1 MCEIRNS
8 EEAPAQIFANS
19 EKTRKG
25 NEAVID
31 PHGNFFRYYSDLLI
45 VKQHAEVLEPWKH
58 EILVDL
64 PNESFIQVIMSS
76 EYAEDMFI
84 RIVAKNTGKE

>member
-1 MCEIRNS
+1 M
-8 EEAPAQIFANS
+8 
-19 EKTRKG
+19 
-25 NEAVID
+25 
-31 PHGNFFRYYSDLLI
+31 
-45 VKQHAEVLEPWKH
+45 LEPWKH